1 MGAGLESALQVRSEG
16 AGPDVLLI
24 HGGAGPE
31 TTWAGVEGLAARW
44 AMRYVYRRGYGQS
57 PAPVGGRQDW
67 EVDGVGIVP
76 LLGER
81 THLVAHSYGCHG
93 VLHAGVAAPARVASL
108 TLIEPPVYFLN
119 PGDPEIERFAVI
131 GDEVLTEGEHADPAH
146 LREFLGV
153 AGVPVDDGPLPD
165 AVLAGVRRAHG
176 GRLPSE
182 SRPDLEAIRNAGIPV
197 LVASGHHMPGMER
210 ICDALAAALDG
221 ERLRA
226 PGAGHFVPAAPGFAP
241 SFERFLDRAVA
252 RAL

>member
-1 MGAGLESALQVRSEG
+1 MDVRPEPTLDVRVEG
-16 AGPDVLLI
+16 AGPDVLLV

-31 TTWAGVEGLAARW
+31 TTWAGIEGLAARW
-44 AMRYVYRRGYGQS
+44 TLRYVYRRGYGRS

-67 EVDGVGIVP
+67 EVDGADIVP

-93 VLHAGVAAPARVASL
+93 ALHAVVAAPAHVASV
-108 TLIEPPVYFLN
+108 TLIEPPLYFLN
-119 PGDPEIERFAVI
+119 PGDAEIERFAAL
-131 GDEVLTEGEHADPAH
+131 GDEVLTAGEHADPAR
-146 LREFLGV
+146 LREFLEV
-153 AGVPVDDGPLPD
+153 AGVQVGDGPLPD

-182 SRPDLEAIRNAGIPV
+182 SRPDLEAIRSAGIPV
-197 LVASGHHMPGMER
+197 LVASGDHLPALER
-210 ICDALAAALDG
+210 ICDALASALDG

-252 RAL
+252 RAP